1 MARATDELVYE
12 HMLLI
17 RYTLHDMASRQ
28 PRPLERSAYVL
39 LSRLEAQGPMS
50 VGELSDAFE
59 LDVSTVHRQTTA
71 AMKSGLVERIAD
83 PGGGMARKFRITELG
98 ERQLR
103 EQQLVLRERFD
114 AMLEDW
120 SDEDVAAYLTY
131 LRRFNTTVEHRRGRA
146 WPRPLS

>member
-12 HMLLI
+12 HMLLT
-17 RYTLHDMASRQ
+17 RYILHNMGAKQ

-39 LSRLEAQGPMS
+39 LSRLAVQGPMS

-59 LDVSTVHRQTTA
+59 LDVSTVHRQTIA
-71 AMKSGLVERIAD
+71 AMKADLVERIAD
-83 PGGGMARKFRITELG
+83 PAGGMARKFRVTENG

-103 EQQLVLRERFD
+103 EHQRMLREGFD

-120 SDEDVAAYLTY
+120 PDEDVAAFLGY
-131 LRRFNTTVEHRRGRA
+131 LRRFNTAVERRRGRS
-146 WPRPLS
+146 WPRP